1 MNCIPLPDELVRK
14 VYGYILP
21 IYEYIAYVKALEQYD
36 NDNEALTGIC
46 EGRRNIITID
56 DRIEYNDVIATYA
69 CLMNSY
75 LMVIR
80 DFLNNNGLFVRPDK
94 FRGDAELTVD
104 QYRWQGDWC
113 IRESQALRMEEN
125 IHIRRGVEEDI
136 ARGDGFIKTIVLH
149 HEMVYMLKKGSLDTI
164 IHNCRA
170 NNIPVIM
177 EPYAELQR
185 VAAGWPNE
193 IIYRNYLVGELMK
206 L

>member
-21 IYEYIAYVKALEQYD
+21 IYDYVAYVKALAQYND
-36 NDNEALTGIC
+36 DNEALSGIC
-46 EGRRNIITID
+46 EGRREITTID
-56 DRIEYNDVIATYA
+56 DRMEYNDIIATYA

-75 LMVIR
+75 LTVIR
-80 DFLNNNGLFVRPDK
+80 DFLKENPWFVRPDR
-94 FRGDAELTVD
+94 FHVGAQLTVN
-104 QYRWQGDWC
+104 QYRWQGDWYIC
-113 IRESQALRMEEN
+113 DAQARRMEEN
-125 IHIRRGVEEDI
+125 IYIRRGLEDDI

-149 HEMVYMLKKGSLDTI
+149 HDIVYMLKEGSIDTI
-164 IHNCRA
+164 IHNCRM

-185 VAAGWPNE
+185 SAAGWENE
-193 IIYRNYLVGELMK
+193 KEYRNYLVGELMK

>member
-14 VYGYILP
+14 VYSYILP
-21 IYEYIAYVKALEQYD
+21 IYDYIYYNKALEQYH
-36 NDNEALTGIC
+36 NDNETVTEIC
-46 EGRRNIITID
+46 QARHNIITIN

-75 LMVIR
+75 LVVIR
-80 DFLNNNGLFVRPDK
+80 DFLKENPLFVRPDK
-94 FRGDAELTVD
+94 FRGEEQLTIH

-113 IRESQALRMEEN
+113 VCNAQASRMEEN
-125 IHIRRGVEEDI
+125 IYIRRGMEDDI

-149 HEMVYMLKKGSLDTI
+149 HDIVYMLKQGSLDTI
-164 IHNCRA
+164 IHNCRM

-185 VAAGWPNE
+185 AAAGWSNE
-193 IIYRNYLVGELMK
+193 DEYRKYLVGELMK

>member
-1 MNCIPLPDELVRK
+1 MSWLTLPDELVRK

-21 IYEYIAYVKALEQYD
+21 IYDYVAYVKALEQYND
-36 NDNEALTGIC
+36 DNEALTGIC
-46 EGRRNIITID
+46 EGRRDIITID

-75 LMVIR
+75 LTVIR
-80 DFLNNNGLFVRPDK
+80 DFLKNNELFVRPDK
-94 FRGDAELTVD
+94 FRGDVELTVD

-113 IRESQALRMEEN
+113 IRESQARRMEKN
-125 IHIRRGVEEDI
+125 IYIRRGMEDDI

-149 HEMVYMLKKGSLDTI
+149 HDIVYMLKKGSIDTI
-164 IHNCRA
+164 IYNCRA

-185 VAAGWPNE
+185 GAAGWANE
-193 IIYRNYLVGELMK
+193 NEYRNYLVRELMK